1 MICQQ
6 NISDKFKSL
15 NFDKRKKKISFIIL
29 HYTETKTFEK
39 AISLLTDTKRKVSCH
54 YLIDVNGKIFN
65 LVDLENRA
73 WHAGESKW
81 KNFKDLNSHSVGIEI
96 VYPGEKSDSLYEKK
110 QIKALINLMIF
121 LKKKFNI
128 SNNRILGHSD
138 IAPLR
143 KTDPGKFFPWE
154 QLGKFSLGSWAKTR
168 GENTELT
175 KNQYAKFL
183 KNLKSIGYRYLSN
196 KINNKKVINSFHRH
210 HLPMLTGLPPNQS
223 SLLKSIDILNLKRI
237 D

>member
-1 MICQQ
+1 MICQL

-96 VYPGEKSDSLYEKK
+96 VYPGEKSNSLYEKK

-154 QLGKFSLGSWAKTR
+154 QL
-168 GENTELT
+168 
-175 KNQYAKFL
+175 
-183 KNLKSIGYRYLSN
+183 
-196 KINNKKVINSFHRH
+196 
-210 HLPMLTGLPPNQS
+210 
-223 SLLKSIDILNLKRI
+223 
-237 D
+237 